1 MPLNKFNDIENSTES
16 YNLFIHMNIASITY
30 HIDELHS
37 FINDLKWKP
46 NIIGISE
53 CGLIKNKPP
62 LTNIDLPNFCF
73 EFTPA
78 ESRRGGSIIYIQ
90 KKLTKD
96 LNIYKTTAIGS
107 TFIEVINNKRLKTI
121 IGCI

>member
-1 MPLNKFNDIENSTES
+1 MYTFEHDINNLS
-16 YNLFIHMNIASITY
+16 YWWAKL
-30 HIDELHS
+30 
-37 FINDLKWKP
+37 FINDLKCKP

-78 ESRRGGSIIYIQ
+78 ETRKGGTIIYIH
-90 KKLTKD
+90 KNLRYKRRKD
-96 LNIYKTTAIGS
+96 LNFYKPNTRK
-107 TFIEVINNKRLKTI
+107 KRDNANGWL
-121 IGCI
+121 